1 MAGNRYFVHDH
12 RAADVYGWPSA
23 WSLVGDH
30 AAVLEEL
37 TAPDTPRLFALECI
51 VQTGVA
57 RGALRTNCLG
67 PADVD
72 VLLGEEEVREGAVA
86 VGAALG
92 REKDRLL
99 EGDEGVGCK
108 HGDVLFVRHA
118 GKQKSRRVF
127 QPSGLDFRRFFFYVG
142 LLSGRW
148 LGRLFVNVATNA
160 GLVACQ

>member
-1 MAGNRYFVHDH
+1 VAGNRYFVHDR

-51 VQTGVA
+51 VQTGLA
-57 RGALRTNCLG
+57 RGALRTDGLG
-67 PADVD
+67 SAHVD

-92 REKDRLL
+92 REEDRLF
-99 EGDEGVGCK
+99 EGKKSVRCK

-118 GKQKSRRVF
+118 GKQKRPPGF
-127 QPSGLDFRRFFFYVG
+127 
-142 LLSGRW
+142 
-148 LGRLFVNVATNA
+148 
-160 GLVACQ
+160 